1 MVCACWFILSCSKGT
16 GDILTPSSST
26 AGPSSTTTPTAPG
39 VGSSTSEADTA
50 PSGEVQP
57 FRLLFRD
64 DFDTLDTTRWQ
75 LMTHSWGGNLALFSR
90 ESPLV
95 ENGELSL
102 RLLAAPEGT
111 TDQGEEKP
119 FLGAEVRS
127 RDTLTYG
134 RVRARVRF
142 AKGSGVISSLVTIY
156 TPWPADNWNE
166 LDIETLG
173 QSPDKVQYNAQVYT
187 GPLAAEVSESVT
199 PTQAPH
205 IDDLEFDTS
214 LDFHEYEMEWT
225 PESATFAVDGV
236 VRHTWSERI
245 DLMNLPQNV
254 LLTIWASNVESW
266 AGAVT
271 PETLGATATYDWV
284 ELWEYTGSIPAN
296 TRPSVSSSAPE
307 VATDTGADGEGN
319 ATTLDE
325 SLRTAGT
332 QASAG
337 NTSGANLSGE
347 ETGTPVAQTGGGG
360 ETSASETSATGVGT
374 NGFRLVFRD
383 DFDTLDTTR
392 WQLMTHSW
400 DSNLA
405 LFSSESVTVTD
416 GHMTLTL
423 LDAPDGTV
431 DDTGAAKSF
440 LGAEVRSRDTVEWGR
455 VRARVRFSNAPA
467 VVSALVTIYT
477 PWPADNWNELDIEH
491 LGSTPEKVQFNTMVY
506 TGAPPAAPVSTSV
519 TPTQFPELVSLG
531 FDASADFHVF
541 EITWTPDSVR
551 FLVDGDERHQ
561 WSEQMSR
568 LGLAQNTLLTIW
580 ASSSTEWAGA
590 VGAETTGAT
599 AVYDWVELYE
609 YVP

>member
-1 MVCACWFILSCSKGT
+1 M
-16 GDILTPSSST
+16 PSSST
-26 AGPSSTTTPTAPG
+26 AGPSSTLISTAPG
-39 VGSSTSEADTA
+39 EATDESSAGTVSS
-50 PSGEVQP
+50 SGEVEP

-64 DFDTLDTTRWQ
+64 DFDTLDTARWQ
-75 LMTHSWGGNLALFSR
+75 LMTHSWGGNLALFSK
-90 ESPLV
+90 ESPIA

-102 RLLAAPEGT
+102 RLLSAPEGT
-111 TDQGEEKP
+111 TDQGEEKS

-173 QSPDKVQYNAQVYT
+173 KSPNEVQYNAQVYT
-187 GPLAAEVSESVT
+187 GPLVEDVSESVT

-205 IDDLEFDTS
+205 IDELEFDAS
-214 LDFHEYEMEWT
+214 ADYHEYEMTWT
-225 PESATFAVDGV
+225 PESATFVVDGI
-236 VRHTWSERI
+236 VRHTWTERI
-245 DLMNLPQNV
+245 ELMNLPQNV

-271 PETLGATATYDWV
+271 SETTGATATYDWV
-284 ELWEYTGSIPAN
+284 ELWEYTGLIPQH
-296 TRPSVSSSAPE
+296 TPPVVS
-307 VATDTGADGEGN
+307 
-319 ATTLDE
+319 
-325 SLRTAGT
+325 T
-332 QASAG
+332 QASENTLDPSAG
-337 NTSGANLSGE
+337 SDGTVTTSNASSDTTGTHAGTETSGE
-347 ETGTPVAQTGGGG
+347 V
-360 ETSASETSATGVGT
+360 ETSANEASSGAAETNSNTETRAVETGASGD
-374 NGFRLVFRD
+374 FRLLFRD
-383 DFDTLDTTR
+383 DFDTLDMTR

-400 DSNLA
+400 DSNMA
-405 LFSSESVTVTD
+405 LFSSESVNVAD
-416 GHMTLTL
+416 GQMTLTL
-423 LDAPDGTV
+423 RNAPDGTV

-455 VRARVRFSNAPA
+455 VRARVRFSDAPA

-491 LGSTPEKVQFNTMVY
+491 LGNTPEKVQFNTMVY
-506 TGAPPAAPVSTSV
+506 TGAPPAAPVNTSV

-541 EITWTPDSVR
+541 EIEWTPDSVR
-551 FLVDGDERHQ
+551 FLVDGDERHR

-580 ASSSTEWAGA
+580 ASSSAEWAGA

>member
-1 MVCACWFILSCSKGT
+1 MVSCSKGT
-16 GDILTPSSST
+16 GEILTPT
-26 AGPSSTTTPTAPG
+26 PGTTPPSVTSTPTAG
-39 VGSSTSEADTA
+39 GDESTASATGTGSGSD
-50 PSGEVQP
+50 EVEP

-75 LMTHSWGGNLALFSR
+75 LMTHSWGGNLALFSTQ
-90 ESPLV
+90 SPLV
-95 ENGELSL
+95 ENGELKL

-173 QSPDKVQYNAQVYT
+173 KSPNDVQYNAQVYT
-187 GPLAAEVSESVT
+187 GPVMQDVSESVT
-199 PTQAPH
+199 PTQAAH
-205 IDDLEFDTS
+205 IDSLDFDTS
-214 LDFHEYEMEWT
+214 LDFHEFEMVWT
-225 PESATFAVDGV
+225 PESATFAVDGA

-266 AGAVT
+266 AGAIT
-271 PETLGATATYDWV
+271 PETTGATATYDWV
-284 ELWEYTGSIPAN
+284 ELWEYTGAIPPA
-296 TRPSVSSSAPE
+296 APP
-307 VATDTGADGEGN
+307 VASTVTETATDGEGDN
-319 ATTLDE
+319 TTLGEGSATVGAE
-325 SLRTAGT
+325 SGADSTAGANVGGDT
-332 QASAG
+332 AS
-337 NTSGANLSGE
+337 TDVSANDSN
-347 ETGTPVAQTGGGG
+347 G
-360 ETSASETSATGVGT
+360 ETSALGSDATGADAK
-374 NGFRLVFRD
+374 FQLVFRD
-383 DFDTLDTTR
+383 DFETLDTER

-405 LFSSESVTVTD
+405 LFSSESVSVAD
-416 GHMTLTL
+416 GQLTLTL

-431 DDTGAAKSF
+431 DDTGAAKTF
-440 LGAEVRSRDTVEWGR
+440 LGAEVRSHATVEWGR
-455 VRARVRFSNAPA
+455 VRARVRFSDAPA

-477 PWPADNWNELDIEH
+477 PWPADDWNELDIEH
-491 LGSTPEKVQFNTMVY
+491 LGNTPDKVQFNTMVY
-506 TGAPPAAPVSTSV
+506 TGAPPATPVTTSV
-519 TPTQFPELVSLG
+519 TPTQFPELVELG
-531 FDASADFHVF
+531 FDGSADFHVF
-541 EITWTPDSVR
+541 EVEWTPDTVR
-551 FLVDGDERHQ
+551 FLVDGSERHRWTDQ
-561 WSEQMSR
+561 ISR

-580 ASSSTEWAGA
+580 ASSSPDWAGA
-590 VGAETTGAT
+590 VSAETTGAT